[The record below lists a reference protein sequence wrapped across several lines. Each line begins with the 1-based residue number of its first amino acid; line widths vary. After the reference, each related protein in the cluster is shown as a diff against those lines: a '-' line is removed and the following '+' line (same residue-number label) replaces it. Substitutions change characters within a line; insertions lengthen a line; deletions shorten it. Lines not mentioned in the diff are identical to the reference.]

1 MKIMV
6 LLMFLASSHAFSR
19 GELVELL
26 ESPTP
31 ACQLKNLQA
40 CILQKKLN
48 NQRPPCKFEIPVI
61 LDFLAC
67 ERLAAKGELQEMR
80 EELEELRKKL

>member
-31 ACQLKNLQA
+31 ACQRKTLQA
-40 CILQKKLN
+40 CILLKKLN
-48 NQRPPCKFEIPVI
+48 NQRPPCRFDI

-67 ERLAAKGELQEMR
+67 ERLAAKEELQEMR